1 MRGKTMHFEIL
12 VEGQSEVTALSILM
26 SKIIGEY
33 KSPHTWKIH
42 KHQGI
47 GKIPENPAERPKIK
61 DKSLL
66 HNLTAKLRAYGEEE
80 EPDLVVIVLVDLD
93 DRDDCVTFKNELV
106 ALLDYCDK
114 KPRTLFRIAI
124 EELEAWYLG
133 DLVALKLAYPDV
145 KKNALDT
152 YVQDSQ
158 IGTWEILAEM
168 VYPGGLNALHAKGK
182 RSSVVLQEK
191 ANWTKNICPHL
202 NVEKNQSPSFCCFR
216 DGLRRMAT

>member
-1 MRGKTMHFEIL
+1 MHFEIL

-26 SKIIGEY
+26 SKIIGDY
-33 KSPHTWKIH
+33 KSSHTWKIH

-47 GKIPENPAERPKIK
+47 GKIPDHPAERPNIK

-66 HNLTAKLRAYGEEE
+66 HNLPAKLRAYGAEEIL
-80 EPDLVVIVLVDLD
+80 DLVVVVLVDLD
-93 DRDDCVTFKNELV
+93 DRDDCVAFKHELV
-106 ALLDYCDK
+106 ALLNYCDK
-114 KPRTLFRIAI
+114 TPRSLFRIAI

-133 DLVALKLAYPDV
+133 DLVALKLAYPDI
-145 KKNALDT
+145 KQDILDN

-168 VYPGGLNALHAKGK
+168 VYPGGLNALHSNGK
-182 RSSVVLQEK
+182 RSSLVLQEK

-202 NVEKNQSPSFCCFR
+202 NVEQNQSPSFRCFR